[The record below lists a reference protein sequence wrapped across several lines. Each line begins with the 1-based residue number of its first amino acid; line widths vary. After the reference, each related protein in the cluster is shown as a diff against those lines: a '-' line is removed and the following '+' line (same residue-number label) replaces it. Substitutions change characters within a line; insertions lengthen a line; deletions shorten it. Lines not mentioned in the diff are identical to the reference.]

1 MSTLVCQQGQV
12 YVAVTK
18 QCQSWANEESYTI
31 LNGGTTLVTSAAFA
45 NYEQRTDEYCL
56 PATTNNQYSINF
68 HDSWS
73 TAGDSW
79 ESGSWVSVA
88 GEYGNVFFKNYMT
101 EKRDELFPLSL
112 YYPIMKNQQWKMFSS
127 TSSIASDWFAVNFSD
142 GNWEQVTLGSV
153 TYVTGTQYFRK
164 QFAGI
169 TDMAAY
175 EARFNYRYGIVAY
188 MNGVEIFRDHMPE
201 GAVTPGTGSTGAY
214 DAYEYHGV
222 IRPAGEAEGTNN
234 VLAVE
239 LHFAN
244 AGSENAVEFDAFVA
258 SIAPSIQASEN
269 TKCFIYPYGAT
280 ITATGGSSPTSIF
293 DFTKYSSYS
302 ASILPATVNYEL
314 TGPRAHIN
322 GLRVWPYTSYST
334 APGTFTL
341 QGAMSS
347 SSSYSNVLSVAGA
360 TYESS
365 IYQTFYGYFN
375 AKPYQS
381 YRLTVTSPAASTSVY
396 AYEVQ
401 PVTCHDLFPSAL
413 EFNPNSYSVYANYEE
428 VTIHPTVQEF
438 TGCTVNPTLPAG
450 LTMNPS
456 TCTITGKPTV
466 SISSTT
472 FTVSSTMAGQQFQ
485 GTFTLQVLSCSG
497 TLLKVLR
504 TYKSNGY
511 YESFNIKEKASQQ
524 ILLNVAYNS
533 GQPNNEDRT
542 YIICAT
548 GSIHVVTI
556 NSSIN
561 YWQSTS
567 FLYVNAM
574 LSGDEYETIARLR
587 YDSNQGLPEDRNI
600 NAQWAV
606 GPSQS
611 WQYKMGD
618 VPANWQTEAGWQT
631 ASIGSF
637 PASTNQIQLYKNT
650 FNVNSLNDVAGFVIS
665 LRYVYGCIIYM
676 NNVEVFRNGVTGDLS
691 TSSTATNSYN
701 NILYHQISLP
711 VKTMAIGDQ
720 PAVNYVQQGSNT
732 IAIAIVAQ
740 SASQTN
746 SMFDC
751 AVRLMGAP
759 EASRVFDYSIDYSS
773 LYGSP
778 SSILNQYYANTIY
791 YYSCDPNYLHVSFSN
806 DRREW
811 ISSVTLYLYYE
822 QNEDQPTQFILKAR
836 NTNMEEWTTIKTVTG
851 LTWSLKG
858 EHKKIWLEN
867 NKPYNQY
874 RFENFASGN
883 AASCNWELSTVDM
896 IADATAITVP
906 ELTYNT
912 PLIINKDI
920 EMGEVYPNSNY
931 YYDFTVNPALPE
943 GVTIDPNN
951 GKISGTAHTAMP
963 AATYQITAK
972 KFGGGTSTASMT
984 ISVEICTG
992 SKSLI
997 TMVVRMDSWAYEGS
1011 YKLFKGR
1018 GTSGEM
1024 VASLAEFKVSSGLNY
1039 GDFCVPHD
1047 IYTLEMYDTLKD
1059 GWYNPAGYYLTVDVG
1074 AMIFELGQYP
1084 SSLASISTSFSSL
1097 LPFQIDYDDWKLLNS
1112 PDPVAANWN
1121 AIDFDDSAWTVTKA
1135 AGMGDH
1141 MATTVYIRHEVN
1153 IPNLEDYHVLN
1164 VRVKY
1169 VGGVAVYFNGNIV
1182 ARFNL
1187 EDEFAAETEATAAH
1201 DSTAFSKFHVILST
1215 VGAVAGKNV
1224 IAFEIHRASGQ
1235 SAVVFD
1241 ATGVFGVN
1249 DCSVAVDSFSA
1260 IEVSNVSGCTKED
1273 LLDLNPT
1280 TYGYIPNAVGSFL
1293 AWTVENL
1300 EGSKFNSF
1308 ALQTNTAQTGYGFTV
1323 KGRWDTNEEYTN
1335 ALEVVGQATKNRER
1349 VSWDMPVGIAGFK
1362 QFRFEVD
1369 SAASGI
1375 VSTNAYVM
1383 QYCKPSGSGSCPAIG
1398 NYPSVG
1404 EGQISPAKC
1413 PDGFRGYSY
1422 RECSGGQLGD
1432 VKNDKCVYKLPAR
1445 LQYDN
1450 NNMEFVMNTE
1460 VSSGIPNYR
1469 NIIEEFYM
1477 QDSTPLPE
1485 GLKIDAKT
1493 GEITGM
1499 PMALMDSK
1507 AFTVRAKNPAGETFT
1522 VITIN
1527 VRKGR
1532 CQPEGVFER
1541 TPVGEIAVYQCSMQG
1556 SYVGTQKRA
1565 CILGKK
1571 DGEWQKASGF
1581 CMPVMAIVLL
1591 VVVVIVIIA
1600 VVVFLLMR
1608 TTRSAKAVGGVKGK
1622 SGKSAKKTAT
1632 KKPSAKA
1639 VKV

>member
-1 MSTLVCQQGQV
+1 M
-12 YVAVTK
+12 
-18 QCQSWANEESYTI
+18 SWASEESYTI
-31 LNGGTTLVTSAAFA
+31 LNGATTLVTSAAFA
-45 NYEQRTDEYCL
+45 NNEERTDEYCL

-68 HDSWS
+68 HDSYN

-79 ESGSWVSVA
+79 SSGAWASVA
-88 GEYGNVFFKNYMT
+88 GIYGNIFFKNYMT

-142 GNWEQVTLGSV
+142 GNWQQVTLGSASA
-153 TYVTGTQYFRK
+153 VTGTQYFRK

-169 TDMAAY
+169 TGMAAY
-175 EARFNYRYGIVAY
+175 EARFNYRYGIIAY

-201 GAVTPGTGSTGAY
+201 GSVTPATGSSGAY
-214 DAYEYHGV
+214 DEYEYHGV
-222 IRPAGEAEGTNN
+222 IRPAGEVEGSNN

-239 LHFAN
+239 LHFAEG
-244 AGSENAVEFDAFVA
+244 GSENAVEFDAFVA
-258 SIAPSIQASEN
+258 SLAPSIQASEN
-269 TKCFIYPYGAT
+269 TKCFIYPYATT
-280 ITATGGSSPTSIF
+280 ITATGGTNPASIF
-293 DFTKYSSYS
+293 DFTRDSSFS
-302 ASILPATVNYEL
+302 AAASVMPATVNYEL
-314 TGPRAHIN
+314 SGFRAHIN
-322 GLRVWPYTSYST
+322 ALRVWPYTAYAA
-334 APGTFTL
+334 APGTFIW

-347 SSSYSNVLSVAGA
+347 SSSYSNVVSVSDAV
-360 TYESS
+360 YESS
-365 IYQTFYGYFN
+365 TYQVFYGYFN

-381 YRLTVTSPAASTSVY
+381 YRLTVTAAAASTSVY

-401 PVTCHDLFPSAL
+401 PMVCHDLLPSGI
-413 EFNPNSYSVYANYEE
+413 EFNPNSYSAYAKYEE
-428 VTIHPTVQEF
+428 VTIRPVVNEF
-438 TGCTVNPTLPAG
+438 TGCTVNPALPAG
-450 LTMNPS
+450 LTMNPT
-456 TCTITGKPTV
+456 TCTISGKPTAG
-466 SISSTT
+466 ISSTV
-472 FTVSSTMAGQQFQ
+472 FTVSSTLAGQQYQ
-485 GTFTLQVLSCSG
+485 GTFTLQVTDCQG

-524 ILLNVAYNS
+524 VVLNVAYNS
-533 GQPNNEDRT
+533 GQPNNQDRT
-542 YIICAT
+542 HIICAT
-548 GSIHVVTI
+548 GSIYVVTLG
-556 NSSIN
+556 SSIN
-561 YWQSTS
+561 YWESAS
-567 FLYVNAM
+567 FLYINAM
-574 LSGDEYETIARLR
+574 LSEDEYETIARLR
-587 YDSNQGLPEDRNI
+587 YDMNQGLSEDRNI

-606 GPSQS
+606 APSQS
-611 WQYKMGD
+611 WEYKMGD

-631 ASIGSF
+631 ASMGSF
-637 PASTNQIQLYKNT
+637 PASSNQIQLYKNT
-650 FNVNSLNDVAGFVIS
+650 FNVASLNDVAGFVIS

-676 NNVEVFRNGVTGDLS
+676 NGVEVFRNGVTGDLS
-691 TSSTATNSYN
+691 TSSTATNNYN

-740 SASQTN
+740 SSSQTN

-751 AVRLMGAP
+751 AVRLMGAA
-759 EASRVFDYSIDYSS
+759 EASRVFDYTVNYSGIS
-773 LYGSP
+773 GSP
-778 SSILNQYYANTIY
+778 SVLLNQYYSNTV
-791 YYSCDPNYLHVSFSN
+791 YYSTCNTNYWQVTFAN

-811 ISSVTLYLYYE
+811 ISAVTVYLYYT
-822 QNEDQPTQFILKAR
+822 QEDQQMGQFTLKAR
-836 NTNMEEWTTIKTVTG
+836 NNNLEDWTTIKNVTG
-851 LTWSLKG
+851 MTWSLKG

-883 AASCNWELSTVDM
+883 SEACAWKFSTLDLT
-896 IADATAITVP
+896 ADSTAITVP
-906 ELTYNT
+906 ELSYTT

-920 EMGEVYPNSNY
+920 EMGEVYANSAY
-931 YYDFTVNPALPE
+931 YFDFTVNPALPT
-943 GVTIDPNN
+943 GVSIDPNS
-951 GKISGTAHTAMP
+951 GKISGTAHVAMP
-963 AATYQITAK
+963 ATTYQITAK
-972 KFGGGTSTASMT
+972 KYGGGSSTAVVT
-984 ISVEICTG
+984 ISVEPCTG
-992 SKSLI
+992 GKGLI
-997 TMVVRMDSWAYEGS
+997 TMVVRMDSWPSEGS

-1018 GTSGEM
+1018 GTSGEVISSNTAFT
-1024 VASLAEFKVSSGLNY
+1024 VANGLNY

-1047 IYTLEMYDTLKD
+1047 IYTLQLSDSRSD
-1059 GWYNPAGYYLTVDVG
+1059 GWNNPAGYYLTVDVG
-1074 AMIFELGQYP
+1074 EMVIEEGQFP
-1084 SSLASISTSFSSL
+1084 RQVASISTSFTSN
-1097 LPFQIDYDDWKLLNS
+1097 LPFQIDYDDWKLFNS
-1112 PDPVAANWN
+1112 PETVAENWN

-1135 AGMGDH
+1135 ASMGDH
-1141 MATTVYIRHEVN
+1141 MATTAYIRREVN

-1164 VRVKY
+1164 ARVKY
-1169 VGGVAVYFNGNIV
+1169 AGGVVVYFNGHIV

-1187 EDEFAAETEATAAH
+1187 EDEFDASTEATAVH
-1201 DSTAFSKFHVILST
+1201 DSTAFSKFHVILPT
-1215 VGAVAGKNV
+1215 AGAVAGKNV

-1235 SAVVFD
+1235 STIVFD
-1241 ATGVFGVN
+1241 ATGIFAVN

-1260 IEVSNVSGCTKED
+1260 IDASNVSTCTKED

-1280 TYGYIPNAVGSFL
+1280 TYGYIPNSVGSFL
-1293 AWTVENL
+1293 EWTVENL

-1308 ALQTNTAQTGYGFTV
+1308 ALQTNVAVTGYGFSV
-1323 KGRWDTNEEYTN
+1323 KGRWNDNEEYTN
-1335 ALEVVGQATKNRER
+1335 AMSQTGQATKAQDR

-1369 SAASGI
+1369 SVASSI

-1383 QYCKPSGSGSCPAIG
+1383 QYCKPSGSGSCPAMG

-1413 PDGFRGYSY
+1413 PEGFRGYSY
-1422 RECSGGQLGD
+1422 RECVNGQLGD
-1432 VKNDKCVYKLPAR
+1432 VKNDKCEYKLPAR

-1460 VSSGIPNYR
+1460 VSSGLPNYR
-1469 NIIEEFYM
+1469 NLIEEFYM

-1485 GLKIDAKT
+1485 GLSINAKT
-1493 GEITGM
+1493 GEITGK
-1499 PMALMDSK
+1499 PIALMDTK

-1522 VITIN
+1522 VITIS
-1527 VRKGR
+1527 VRKGY
-1532 CQPEGVFER
+1532 CAPEGVFER
-1541 TPVGEIAVYQCSMQG
+1541 TPVGEIAEYQCSMQG

-1565 CILGKK
+1565 CVLGKK

-1622 SGKSAKKTAT
+1622 SGKSAKKTPS

>member
-1 MSTLVCQQGQV
+1 M
-12 YVAVTK
+12 
-18 QCQSWANEESYTI
+18 
-31 LNGGTTLVTSAAFA
+31 
-45 NYEQRTDEYCL
+45 
-56 PATTNNQYSINF
+56 
-68 HDSWS
+68 
-73 TAGDSW
+73 
-79 ESGSWVSVA
+79 
-88 GEYGNVFFKNYMT
+88 
-101 EKRDELFPLSL
+101 
-112 YYPIMKNQQWKMFSS
+112 
-127 TSSIASDWFAVNFSD
+127 
-142 GNWEQVTLGSV
+142 
-153 TYVTGTQYFRK
+153 
-164 QFAGI
+164 
-169 TDMAAY
+169 
-175 EARFNYRYGIVAY
+175 
-188 MNGVEIFRDHMPE
+188 
-201 GAVTPGTGSTGAY
+201 
-214 DAYEYHGV
+214 
-222 IRPAGEAEGTNN
+222 
-234 VLAVE
+234 
-239 LHFAN
+239 
-244 AGSENAVEFDAFVA
+244 
-258 SIAPSIQASEN
+258 
-269 TKCFIYPYGAT
+269 
-280 ITATGGSSPTSIF
+280 
-293 DFTKYSSYS
+293 
-302 ASILPATVNYEL
+302 NYEL
-314 TGPRAHIN
+314 SGSRAHIN
-322 GLRVWPYTSYST
+322 GLRVWPYTSYSS

-347 SSSYSNVLSVAGA
+347 STAYSNVVSISGA

-365 IYQTFYGYFN
+365 TYQTFYGYFN

-381 YRLTVTSPAASTSVY
+381 YRLTVTSPAASTSVF

-401 PVTCHDLFPSAL
+401 PVVCHDLLPSSI
-413 EFNPNSYSVYANYEE
+413 EFNPNSYSIYANYEE
-428 VTIHPTVQEF
+428 VSIHPTVQEF

-456 TCTITGKPTV
+456 TCTISGKPTV
-466 SISSTT
+466 SISTTT
-472 FTVSSTMAGQQFQ
+472 FTVSSTMAGQQYQ

-587 YDSNQGLPEDRNI
+587 YDMNQGLPEDRNI

-618 VPANWQTEAGWQT
+618 VPANWQTEASWQT
-631 ASIGSF
+631 GSMGSF
-637 PASTNQIQLYKNT
+637 PASTNTIQLYKNT
-650 FNVNSLNDVAGFVIS
+650 FNVNSLNDVAGFMIS

-691 TSSTATNSYN
+691 TSSTATNNYN

-720 PAVNYVQQGSNT
+720 PAVNYIQQGSNT

-740 SASQTN
+740 SSSQTN

-751 AVRLMGAP
+751 AVRLMGAA
-759 EASRVFDYSIDYSS
+759 EASRVFDYTINYSGI
-773 LYGSP
+773 YGSP
-778 SSILNQYYANTIY
+778 SVLLNQYYGSTM
-791 YYSCDPNYLHVSFSN
+791 YYSTCNTNYWQVTFN
-806 DRREW
+806 KDRREW
-811 ISSVTLYLYYE
+811 ISAVTVYLYYT
-822 QNEDQPTQFILKAR
+822 QTEDQVGQFTVQAR
-836 NTNMEEWTTIKTVTG
+836 NTNLEDWTTIKNVTG
-851 LTWSLKG
+851 MTWSLKG

-883 AASCNWELSTVDM
+883 PSDCNWEFSTLDLT
-896 IADATAITVP
+896 ADSTAITVP
-906 ELTYNT
+906 KLSYNT
-912 PLIINKDI
+912 PLIISKDI
-920 EMGEVYPNSNY
+920 EMGEVYANSDY
-931 YYDFTVNPALPE
+931 YFDFTVNPALPE
-943 GVTIDPNN
+943 GVLIDPNS

-963 AATYQITAK
+963 ATPYQITAK
-972 KFGGGTSTASMT
+972 KFGGGTSTAVVT
-984 ISVEICTG
+984 ISVEACTG
-992 SKSLI
+992 GKGLV
-997 TMVVRMDSWAYEGS
+997 TMVVRMDSWPSEGS

-1018 GTSGEM
+1018 GTSGE
-1024 VASLAEFKVSSGLNY
+1024 VVSSNTAFTVANGLNY

-1047 IYTLEMYDTLKD
+1047 IYTLQLSDSRSD
-1059 GWYNPAGYYLTVDVG
+1059 GWNNPAGYYLTVDVG
-1074 AMIFELGQYP
+1074 AMIIETGQFP
-1084 SSLASISTSFSSL
+1084 STIPSISTMFSSL
-1097 LPFQIDYDDWKLLNS
+1097 LPFQIEYDDWKLFNS
-1112 PDPVAANWN
+1112 PDPVATNWN

-1135 AGMGDH
+1135 ANMGDH
-1141 MATTVYIRHEVN
+1141 MATTAYIRHEVN

-1169 VGGVAVYFNGNIV
+1169 TGGVVVYFNGIIV

-1187 EDEFAAETEATAAH
+1187 EDEYDASTEGTTVH

-1224 IAFEIHRASGQ
+1224 MAFEIHRASGQ
-1235 SAVVFD
+1235 STIVFD
-1241 ATGVFGVN
+1241 ATGIFAVN

-1280 TYGYIPNAVGSFL
+1280 TYGNIPNSVGSFL

-1308 ALQTNTAQTGYGFTV
+1308 GLLTNVAVTGYGFSV
-1323 KGRWDTNEEYTN
+1323 KGRWNDNEEYTN
-1335 ALEVVGQATKNRER
+1335 AMSQTGQATKNRER
-1349 VSWDMPVGIAGFK
+1349 VSWDMPVGIAGFR
-1362 QFRFEVD
+1362 QFKFEVD

-1398 NYPSVG
+1398 NYPAVG
-1404 EGQISPAKC
+1404 EGQISPSTC
-1413 PDGFRGYSY
+1413 PEGFRGYSY
-1422 RECSGGQLGD
+1422 RECVNGQLGD
-1432 VKNDKCVYKLPAR
+1432 VKNDKCDYRLPAR

-1493 GEITGM
+1493 GEITGI
-1499 PMALMDSK
+1499 PVAIMDSK

-1541 TPVGEIAVYQCSMQG
+1541 TPVGEIAVYQCAMQG

-1591 VVVVIVIIA
+1591 VVVVIIIIA